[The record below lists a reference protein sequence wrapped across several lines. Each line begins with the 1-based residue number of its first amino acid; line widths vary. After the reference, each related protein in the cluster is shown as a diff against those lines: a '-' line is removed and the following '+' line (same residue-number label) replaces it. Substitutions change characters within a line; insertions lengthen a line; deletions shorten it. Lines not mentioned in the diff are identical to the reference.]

1 MQIFGKQ
8 ILNAVSFLHNMGL
21 IHTDLKLEN
30 VLLVNSDW
38 QYHRHAVHGRSR
50 VVKRKDVV
58 VIDLGSAIYEKDHH
72 ATVVSTRHYRAPEVV
87 LGLFTLYINM
97 LAYSAFFVAGMG
109 WSFPC
114 DLWSVGCILL
124 ELFTGEATFQTHEN
138 MEHLAMMEKIFGKI
152 PLHIVSRVE

>member
-87 LGLFTLYINM
+87 LGLFTLCINM
-97 LAYSAFFVAGMG
+97 LAYSARLLQG
-109 WSFPC
+109 WVGLFHVTSGAWAASS
-114 DLWSVGCILL
+114 WSCS
-124 ELFTGEATFQTHEN
+124 
-138 MEHLAMMEKIFGKI
+138 LAKQ
-152 PLHIVSRVE
+152 PSRHTRTWSISL